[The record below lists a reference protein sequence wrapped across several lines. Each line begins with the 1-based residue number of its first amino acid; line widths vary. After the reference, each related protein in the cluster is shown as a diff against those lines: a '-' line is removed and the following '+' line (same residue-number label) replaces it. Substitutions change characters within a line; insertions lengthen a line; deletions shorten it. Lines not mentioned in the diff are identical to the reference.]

1 MDEHHPK
8 RRKDKY
14 NPYTIKEQSGH
25 YLLSFQDGQRVPHEI
40 EIPKAL
46 YDLFNDFELRDLS
59 YLNEVDRHIEQ
70 SELTEAVLYQRAF
83 SASQSTEELAFASI
97 ENELLHRT
105 IAELPKVQRR
115 RLVLY
120 YFGGLTYEQIAA
132 LEGCTKMPVKRSID
146 RAEEKI
152 RQELKTS
159 KSRGYF

>member
-14 NPYTIKEQSGH
+14 NPYTIKEQRDH
-25 YLLSFQDGQRVPHEI
+25 FFLSFQDGQCVPHEL

-70 SELTEAVLYQRAF
+70 SELTEAALYQRVS
-83 SASQSTEELAFASI
+83 SAPQSTEELAFASI
-97 ENELLHRT
+97 ENEMLHRT
-105 IAELPKVQRR
+105 IAELPKVQRH

-120 YFGGLTYEQIAA
+120 YYGGLTYEQIAT

-152 RQELKTS
+152 RQKLENFK
-159 KSRGYF
+159 K